1 MAFLD
6 LKALKQ
12 NKGAKLKLTLQS
24 TGTYQ
29 QKTFNGQSF
38 NIFDY
43 EVLQDN
49 KPYTLGASD
58 ALHRKLQ
65 QLNTGDS
72 FHLSFEEFT
81 SDEGQLRNYWKV
93 EKLKAVAKPVSNGVN
108 EFEQKLKD
116 DQAAKAVTQKSETF
130 ENGARFG
137 MIFNNTFDLYK
148 HFDCAWTTDEFVDNF
163 HRVKGFVEACENQPQ
178 KPINT
183 RSQVSSQSVDT
194 PVEIKADDLP
204 F

>member
-6 LKALKQ
+6 LRQLKQ
-12 NKGAKLKLTLQS
+12 NVGAKIKLTLQS
-24 TGTYQ
+24 TGIYQ

-38 NIFDY
+38 NVFVY

-49 KPYTLGASD
+49 KPYTLEVSD
-58 ALHRKLQ
+58 ALNRKLKS
-65 QLNTGDS
+65 LNTGDS
-72 FHLSFEEFT
+72 FHLSWEEFT
-81 SDEGQLRNYWKV
+81 SNEGQLRNYWKV
-93 EKLKAVAKPVSNGVN
+93 EKLKPVSNGVN

-116 DQAAKAVTQKSETF
+116 DQAAKAVTQKSQTF

-148 HFDCAWTTDEFVDNF
+148 HFDCAWTIDEFVDNF

>member
-6 LKALKQ
+6 LRQLKQ
-12 NKGAKLKLTLQS
+12 NVGAKIKLTLQS

-29 QKTFNGQSF
+29 QKTYNGKSF
-38 NIFDY
+38 NVFGY

-49 KPYTLGASD
+49 KPYTLEVSD
-58 ALHRKLQ
+58 ALNRKLKS
-65 QLNTGDS
+65 LNTGDS
-72 FHLSFEEFT
+72 FHLSWEEFT
-81 SDEGQLRNYWKV
+81 SNEGQLRNYWKV
-93 EKLKAVAKPVSNGVN
+93 EKLKPVSNGVN

-148 HFDCAWTTDEFVDNF
+148 HFDCAWTIDEFVDNF

>member
-6 LKALKQ
+6 LRQLKQ
-12 NKGAKLKLTLQS
+12 NVGAKIKLTLQS

-29 QKTFNGQSF
+29 QKTYNGKSF
-38 NIFDY
+38 NVFGY

-49 KPYTLGASD
+49 KPYTLEVSD
-58 ALHRKLQ
+58 ALNRKLQ
-65 QLNTGDS
+65 QLNTGDT
-72 FHLSFEEFT
+72 FHLSWEEFT

-93 EKLKAVAKPVSNGVN
+93 DKLKVVSNGVN

-116 DQAAKAVTQKSETF
+116 DQAAKAVTQKSQTF

-148 HFDCAWTTDEFVDNF
+148 HFDCAWTIDEFVDNF

>member
-24 TGTYQ
+24 TGVYQ

-38 NIFDY
+38 NVFDY

-65 QLNTGDS
+65 PFKTGDS

-93 EKLKAVAKPVSNGVN
+93 EKVKAVSNGVN
-108 EFEQKLKD
+108 EFEQKLKN
-116 DQAAKAVTQKSETF
+116 DQAAQAVTQKSNTF

-137 MIFNNTFDLYK
+137 MIFSRTFDLYK
-148 HFDCAWTTDEFVDNF
+148 HFDCSWTTDEFVSNF
-163 HRVKGFVEACENQPQ
+163 HRVKGLVESCENSKLT
-178 KPINT
+178 KPVNDSPPVNT
-183 RSQVSSQSVDT
+183 S
-194 PVEIKADDLP
+194 VEIKEDDLP

>member
-6 LKALKQ
+6 LRQLKQ
-12 NKGAKLKLTLQS
+12 NVGAKIKLTLQS

-29 QKTFNGQSF
+29 QKTYNGKSF
-38 NIFDY
+38 NVFGY

-49 KPYTLGASD
+49 KPYTLEVSD
-58 ALHRKLQ
+58 ALNRKLKS
-65 QLNTGDS
+65 LNTGDS
-72 FHLSFEEFT
+72 FHLSWEEFT
-81 SDEGQLRNYWKV
+81 SNEGQLRNYWKV
-93 EKLKAVAKPVSNGVN
+93 EKLKPVANGVN

>member
-6 LKALKQ
+6 LRQLKQ
-12 NKGAKLKLTLQS
+12 NVGAKIKLTLQS

-29 QKTFNGQSF
+29 QKTYNGKSF
-38 NIFDY
+38 NVFGY

-49 KPYTLGASD
+49 KPYTLEVSD
-58 ALHRKLQ
+58 ALNRKLKS
-65 QLNTGDS
+65 LNTGDS
-72 FHLSFEEFT
+72 FHLSWEEFT
-81 SDEGQLRNYWKV
+81 SNEGQLRNYWKV
-93 EKLKAVAKPVSNGVN
+93 EKLKPVANGVN

-148 HFDCAWTTDEFVDNF
+148 HFDCAWTIDEFVDNF

>member
-6 LKALKQ
+6 LRQLKQ
-12 NKGAKLKLTLQS
+12 NVGAKIKLTLQS
-24 TGTYQ
+24 TGIYQ

-38 NIFDY
+38 NVFVY

-49 KPYTLGASD
+49 KPYTLEVSD
-58 ALHRKLQ
+58 ALNRKLKS
-65 QLNTGDS
+65 LNTGDT
-72 FHLSFEEFT
+72 FHLSWEEFT

-93 EKLKAVAKPVSNGVN
+93 DKLKVVSNGVN

-116 DQAAKAVTQKSETF
+116 DQAAKAVTQKSQTF

-148 HFDCAWTTDEFVDNF
+148 HFDCAWTIDEFVDNF

>member
-6 LKALKQ
+6 LRQLKQ
-12 NKGAKLKLTLQS
+12 NVGAKIKLTLQS

-29 QKTFNGQSF
+29 QKTYNGKSF
-38 NIFDY
+38 NVFGY

-49 KPYTLGASD
+49 KPYTLEVSD
-58 ALHRKLQ
+58 ALNRKLKS
-65 QLNTGDS
+65 LNTGDS
-72 FHLSFEEFT
+72 FHLSWEEFT
-81 SDEGQLRNYWKV
+81 SNEGQLRNYWKV
-93 EKLKAVAKPVSNGVN
+93 ENLKPVSNGVN

-148 HFDCAWTTDEFVDNF
+148 HFDCAWTIDEFVDNF

>member
-1 MAFLD
+1 M
-6 LKALKQ
+6 
-12 NKGAKLKLTLQS
+12 
-24 TGTYQ
+24 
-29 QKTFNGQSF
+29 
-38 NIFDY
+38 
-43 EVLQDN
+43 
-49 KPYTLGASD
+49 
-58 ALHRKLQ
+58 
-65 QLNTGDS
+65 
-72 FHLSFEEFT
+72 SFEEFT

-93 EKLKAVAKPVSNGVN
+93 EKLKPVSNGVN

-148 HFDCAWTTDEFVDNF
+148 HFDCAWTIDEFVDNF